1 MRAEA
6 SRSGQYLKSSHRCKG
21 ELGWKDGDDWKEKG
35 QQKQD
40 HGLKQGGGEHLLVM
54 KWENKR
60 GGGTSSGV
68 GDLRQAGFH
77 HSQCLTN
84 QGRAAGQGKLLTFS
98 LKPATEK
105 VMVEQPKN
113 STVVF

>member
-54 KWENKR
+54 KWEK
-60 GGGTSSGV
+60 
-68 GDLRQAGFH
+68 QAGRGNKQWGWGLKAGRF
-77 HSQCLTN
+77 SPQSMFN
-84 QGRAAGQGKLLTFS
+84 QSGPGSRTRQTFD
-98 LKPATEK
+98 
-105 VMVEQPKN
+105 
-113 STVVF
+113 VFFKASNRKSHG